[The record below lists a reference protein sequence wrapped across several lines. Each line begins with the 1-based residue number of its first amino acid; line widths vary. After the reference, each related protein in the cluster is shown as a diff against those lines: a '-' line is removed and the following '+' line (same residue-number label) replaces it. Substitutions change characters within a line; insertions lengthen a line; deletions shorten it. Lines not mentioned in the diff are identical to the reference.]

1 MLEMLEYIVKNL
13 VEEPN
18 DVEINTELQ
27 GKTKVYK
34 VKVNKKDLG
43 NVIGRGGS
51 VANAIRTVVR
61 STNDSKERLV
71 IKFEE
76 KQS

>member
-13 VEEPN
+13 VEAPN
-18 DVEINTELQ
+18 DVEIATEQQ

-76 KQS
+76 K